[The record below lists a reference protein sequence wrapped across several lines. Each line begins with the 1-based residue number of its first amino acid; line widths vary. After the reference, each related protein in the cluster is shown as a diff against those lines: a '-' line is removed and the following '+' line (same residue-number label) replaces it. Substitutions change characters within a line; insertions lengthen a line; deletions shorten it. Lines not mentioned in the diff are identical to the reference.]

1 MEIKIYNS
9 EGLLKATISPDD
21 SSTQVEEIQGDNIL
35 TLSFTHY
42 DYIEVDVNDYVD
54 FEGRRYWSMEQNR
67 PTQKS
72 RTEWRYAIK
81 FYGIES
87 LIKRWLV
94 INKADGEA
102 NPVFTLTAPPHEH
115 VAMIVASM
123 NDGMGDSGFWTVG
136 TVEGTGNIVV
146 DYFGKYCDEALRE
159 IAEKTGS
166 EYWFDG
172 HVLNVCRCEHG
183 EQITLGHNNG
193 LLGIDPDYARNV
205 KYYTRLYPIGSSR
218 NIDSEKYGYSHLQL
232 PDRQSYVEVNSEKY
246 GRVDHFEKDAFAGI
260 FPQRIGEISSVR
272 SIEQTDG
279 TGKKYSVFYFKDDDL
294 PFNPD
299 DYMLPGKVMR
309 VSFQEGS
316 ELAGLGSED
325 EGSYFFETNYNS
337 KTNEFEIITIW
348 PYDKS
353 TALPGGALVP
363 NVRDKYILWNIR
375 MPDEYYA
382 LAEKEFLE
390 AVNRY
395 NDENAVDVTVYKSTT
410 DHVWIEDSCAVLSIG
425 RRVRLESDR
434 YFPGTGYRDSR
445 ITKITRKVNLPS
457 RMDIEIGDAV
467 SRSSKD
473 KITQDVRDAKSYAQ
487 GLGEALS
494 GLRDYLKGMT
504 DAFTPL
510 SASLEKLDW
519 RDYDKS
525 VAILANRTLVS
536 VGDVQAFG
544 ASAVEGGPG
553 GSAAFN
559 LLKEWGDPYNEDT
572 YALSAKL
579 GEKLNTRLRAVET
592 AGYLTSDD
600 LNLYATRQW
609 VENKGYLT
617 SAALDSYA
625 KKSDIPS
632 LSDYA
637 TEQWVA
643 NKGYLTSAALKTL
656 KIQRDGVDVGT
667 YSPTVGATI
676 NLRDVASAA
685 ALNGAV
691 TALNGKVDKKS
702 GFSLI
707 SDVLITKLENIRNYV
722 LPVAKAAVLGGV
734 MIGSS
739 LSIDAAGVLDL
750 PEKVAAGTYSKVKV
764 DKYGRVTS
772 GSTLAAADI
781 PSLSWNKITSG
792 KPTTLAGYGITD
804 AKISGGVITLGN
816 VSITPLVA
824 ANMKKL
830 TFAVGSFEA
839 KTYTPNSAAVTVKI
853 PTSTDHIAEG
863 ANRYFTDARAVAA
876 LKSTTDTL
884 QANITAL
891 DNKKL
896 DKTTFSEL
904 FEKVTDS
911 NGTYIKAK
919 FTLVS
924 VGDLQAFGASATI
937 GGGSG
942 GSVNVLLDWANYGA
956 DKKGWALSA
965 ELGYGLKNDK
975 ADKADLAALTT
986 RVTALEG
993 GSALT
998 VVTSGAGNAIT
1009 SISKTGTQIIATKGA
1024 TFLTQHQSLSHLLR
1038 IDGSNGTNAGVNAL
1052 LNKLNTGSSVPVD
1065 DDFYLS
1071 QYSGGGTSNT
1081 TVVKRKISLL
1091 WNYIKGK
1098 ADSVYLGINAKAVDS
1113 DKLDGKHLDEVR
1125 KSALAFSTFTGTSTT
1140 GGYDLNSLAP
1150 DGGIVNNYEGI
1161 SCWGN
1166 APAGAKYG
1174 FALHLTTQYS
1184 IGGQLFADINHND
1197 VNDVTRS
1204 LWWRASGTVNSAKAW
1219 GKWHQIAFTDSTVN
1233 NAKSLGGVAADQ
1245 YLTKSNYTTTLD
1257 GRYYTETE
1265 ADGRFA
1271 AKISTLSFINNTNY
1285 VGANFNDIALS
1296 QKAHDTYIELW
1307 DSPGWFNLKAGKYI
1321 INGGKANQFLKA
1333 DGSVDSNT
1341 YLTTLGAALK
1351 YLPLTGG
1358 TLTGLLTLQH
1368 GTDTKLIF
1376 NNTDGEKYTVI
1387 SFREAGTE
1395 YSAMRAHEDRFYFNK
1410 YIKAPHF
1417 IAETTTLCSNLNA
1430 DLLDGLHAGDFFRT
1444 QTYPTGSAYDLD
1456 TALANAVTHEYRW
1469 VNAPQNSIASVLD
1482 LTYSPDWRTQL
1493 FIVHTNKTEIK
1504 VRSRYN
1510 GTTWGNWR
1518 SLAFTDSN
1526 VASATKLSDNNAF
1539 TVWGQTFFENGKP
1552 KGVSG
1557 NMTIGGGYAIIGKD
1571 SKHILQDHANGNVS
1585 VNAATGNLYLG
1596 YTYTDN
1602 IHFYAGKPDG
1612 IASAKMTLLG
1622 NGNFGIGTT
1631 SPAYK
1636 LDVKG
1641 DVRASDKIYIGTSG
1655 AYLYY
1660 DAANGCI
1667 RFNKTIVSDGDVQA
1681 FGASQTSGG
1690 SGGGTAFNLL
1700 TSWGGTYDGTYA
1712 LSARLGVDLNT
1723 RLRAVEAAGY
1733 LTSITKAMVENV
1745 LTGQITTHTHNML
1758 DRPSDTR
1765 AVATKPND
1773 YNGAFR
1779 FTGMKRCDAL
1789 GVTSSDT
1796 YVNGFGWRGWSDSS
1810 GGHAW
1815 EIFGDNSSLYVR
1827 HGLNTSWD
1835 SWQKVLTSANY
1846 ASVLG
1851 SIYQAKGNYALAS
1864 QLTDGSVT
1872 KLGKTNVGASNL
1884 PVYLSG
1890 GVPKSVGSIGEAF
1903 LSWGGKNISG
1913 GISPIDCAASNLHSA
1928 NRLAF
1933 AKPEGITV
1941 EYSRNGGS
1949 SWTDYGANDVQKIK
1963 LVSGLGQ
1970 SFYIGSATSGVTTVY
1985 RLRVTLN
1992 ATQMGVYTYTHKLL
2006 LNISTNGA
2014 SGCKVML
2021 ERSMKGSET
2030 SFATVGTY
2038 DISGWSGWNS
2048 ILYNAAFGGD
2058 SNQTTNVAAIR
2069 LTFSITGLH
2078 TNKDYNNALTLTDIV
2093 VIGSTY
2099 WATPSKMARTGHLY
2113 DYDAYQNAS
2122 FPGNITLADGKSV
2135 TAPGG
2140 FIGALSGNAAT
2151 ATKLQTARKINGT
2164 NFDGANDITTAK
2176 WGTARN
2182 ISIADYNSSHT
2193 GAGVSVDGSGNVT
2206 LKLPPTITASLS
2218 GNATTASKWATARI
2232 FMVQDYTLNNQGT
2245 QVNVDGSGAVSLM
2258 MPSAADFSKLNV
2270 STLSAQSA
2278 SVSTT
2283 LSVTGAT
2290 KLSSTLSVSGGATL
2304 SSTLSVAGAT
2314 TLKSTLSVTNDT
2326 TLTALNVKTVAR
2338 FRHAGTAAKWIQFE
2352 PVAAGSL
2359 NIICKTDSGNS
2370 STSFGSFNINGQLD
2384 LFKLYIDTSLILG
2397 ANSRVTGNINMV
2409 TAGAKIYLDKDN
2421 DAYLYYDRANKCVRT
2436 NKTFVSDG
2444 DVQAFGASGS
2454 AGPNVTYL
2462 SISTDGTLNIPA
2474 EATDVVIYSTVDGGT
2489 VTLKLTGDTSAMTII
2504 RLYVRE
2510 YSAGD
2515 VDIKF
2520 DTDKVNVPNGRMTM
2534 LSLVKDKNGKIFLAA

>member
-1 MEIKIYNS
+1 MAGRII
-9 EGLLKATISPDD
+9 GRGQITIAA
-21 SSTQVEEIQGDNIL
+21 
-35 TLSFTHY
+35 
-42 DYIEVDVNDYVD
+42 VND
-54 FEGRRYWSMEQNR
+54 
-67 PTQKS
+67 
-72 RTEWRYAIK
+72 
-81 FYGIES
+81 
-87 LIKRWLV
+87 
-94 INKADGEA
+94 
-102 NPVFTLTAPPHEH
+102 
-115 VAMIVASM
+115 
-123 NDGMGDSGFWTVG
+123 GDPAVQY
-136 TVEGTGNIVV
+136 IVV
-146 DYFGKYCDEALRE
+146 A
-159 IAEKTGS
+159 
-166 EYWFDG
+166 
-172 HVLNVCRCEHG
+172 
-183 EQITLGHNNG
+183 
-193 LLGIDPDYARNV
+193 
-205 KYYTRLYPIGSSR
+205 
-218 NIDSEKYGYSHLQL
+218 
-232 PDRQSYVEVNSEKY
+232 
-246 GRVDHFEKDAFAGI
+246 
-260 FPQRIGEISSVR
+260 
-272 SIEQTDG
+272 
-279 TGKKYSVFYFKDDDL
+279 
-294 PFNPD
+294 
-299 DYMLPGKVMR
+299 
-309 VSFQEGS
+309 
-316 ELAGLGSED
+316 
-325 EGSYFFETNYNS
+325 
-337 KTNEFEIITIW
+337 
-348 PYDKS
+348 
-353 TALPGGALVP
+353 
-363 NVRDKYILWNIR
+363 
-375 MPDEYYA
+375 
-382 LAEKEFLE
+382 
-390 AVNRY
+390 
-395 NDENAVDVTVYKSTT
+395 DVT
-410 DHVWIEDSCAVLSIG
+410 SI
-425 RRVRLESDR
+425 
-434 YFPGTGYRDSR
+434 SR
-445 ITKITRKVNLPS
+445 K
-457 RMDIEIGDAV
+457 MDG
-467 SRSSKD
+467 S
-473 KITQDVRDAKSYAQ
+473 
-487 GLGEALS
+487 
-494 GLRDYLKGMT
+494 
-504 DAFTPL
+504 L
-510 SASLEKLDW
+510 SASEVTAFVYKITGLNPAEATADKVLKYRRNPDMPLEKVLPHPDG
-519 RDYDKS
+519 KCS
-525 VAILANRTLVS
+525 PVAILKDTDFVEFKLYDDDDSTLLDTITIPVIADSKDLQASVAGYEYLKKALSPDNQTSAINGLIMTTLLSLGYTDDNGDRHNLAGMNGSWLNSLEGKTIASWWGGSMIDRFYNEDGTPRSQTNLPAGVATSLLRMDGSGYLANGNIRWNEVGAITIGGGITLDVSDESGVISTLQDLVNHVIGFNDMFELKTDSNGTYILAKHTLVS
-536 VGDVQAFG
+536 VGDLQAFG
-544 ASAVEGGPG
+544 HSATQGG
-553 GSAAFN
+553 GSGAFN
-559 LLKEWGDPYNEDT
+559 MLKSWQHNIADLSS
-572 YALSAKL
+572 YALSADL
-579 GEKLNTRLRAVET
+579 GIDLNTRLKAVE
-592 AGYLTSDD
+592 A
-600 LNLYATRQW
+600 A
-609 VENKGYLT
+609 GYLT

>member
-1 MEIKIYNS
+1 MLDRT
-9 EGLLKATISPDD
+9 G
-21 SSTQVEEIQGDNIL
+21 
-35 TLSFTHY
+35 
-42 DYIEVDVNDYVD
+42 VNLND
-54 FEGRRYWSMEQNR
+54 F
-67 PTQKS
+67 
-72 RTEWRYAIK
+72 
-81 FYGIES
+81 
-87 LIKRWLV
+87 
-94 INKADGEA
+94 
-102 NPVFTLTAPPHEH
+102 
-115 VAMIVASM
+115 
-123 NDGMGDSGFWTVG
+123 
-136 TVEGTGNIVV
+136 
-146 DYFGKYCDEALRE
+146 
-159 IAEKTGS
+159 
-166 EYWFDG
+166 
-172 HVLNVCRCEHG
+172 
-183 EQITLGHNNG
+183 
-193 LLGIDPDYARNV
+193 
-205 KYYTRLYPIGSSR
+205 
-218 NIDSEKYGYSHLQL
+218 
-232 PDRQSYVEVNSEKY
+232 
-246 GRVDHFEKDAFAGI
+246 
-260 FPQRIGEISSVR
+260 
-272 SIEQTDG
+272 
-279 TGKKYSVFYFKDDDL
+279 
-294 PFNPD
+294 
-299 DYMLPGKVMR
+299 
-309 VSFQEGS
+309 
-316 ELAGLGSED
+316 
-325 EGSYFFETNYNS
+325 
-337 KTNEFEIITIW
+337 
-348 PYDKS
+348 
-353 TALPGGALVP
+353 PGGNLSGQP
-363 NVRDKYILWNIR
+363 GGKFT
-375 MPDEYYA
+375 
-382 LAEKEFLE
+382 EFFQ
-390 AVNRY
+390 
-395 NDENAVDVTVYKSTT
+395 
-410 DHVWIEDSCAVLSIG
+410 SIG

-824 ANMKKL
+824 ANMKML

-1204 LWWRASGTVNSAKAW
+1204 LWWRASGSVNSAKAW

-1257 GRYYTETE
+1257 GQYAKLADRNNLVHSSNEVTFVPSGYSGVLWLNRQTCGGTNGSLTWYYM
-1265 ADGRFA
+1265 GNGQGGYA
-1271 AKISTLSFINNTNY
+1271 AVMASKFQV
-1285 VGANFNDIALS
+1285 VGG
-1296 QKAHDTYIELW
+1296 T
-1307 DSPGWFNLKAGKYI
+1307 
-1321 INGGKANQFLKA
+1321 ANQFLKA

-1341 YLTTLGAALK
+1341 YLTTLGATLK
-1351 YLPLTGG
+1351 YLPLKGG

-1395 YSAMRAHEDRFYFNK
+1395 YSAMRAHEDRFSFNK

-1430 DLLDGLHAGDFFRT
+1430 DLLDGLHLDAVRGYRVNHPAINSMLGVGNAPFNALGMQSGKPMYDDPEFASGTNSVSLYNNANNGNVAVDRIVDN
-1444 QTYPTGSAYDLD
+1444 QNSANSSGYILRISNKGYANP
-1456 TALANAVTHEYRW
+1456 ALGGFVQNIHSRSNAVFMQIFRAKIPVGYR
-1469 VNAPQNSIASVLD
+1469 VVTASNAMGASYSDVWLTSTTGTGKWEWYARMVYCGESGSFSSGGHVYIDGTAGTSSAPVYWYLSHCQLWD
-1482 LTYSPDWRTQL
+1482 LTKGNYSGL
-1493 FIVHTNKTEIK
+1493 
-1504 VRSRYN
+1504 RSKFADN
-1510 GTTWGNWR
+1510 A
-1518 SLAFTDSN
+1518 SLAD
-1526 VASATKLSDNNAF
+1526 AAAKLSDNAPF
-1539 TVWGQTFFENGKP
+1539 TAWGQTFFQNGKP
-1552 KGVSG
+1552 KSVSG

-1641 DVRASDKIYIGTSG
+1641 DVRASDKIYIGTDG

-1660 DAANGCI
+1660 DTANHCI